1 MSTKQEQ
8 NQKQKLVP
16 EQGQDQGQEQVRRR
30 GQGHEGRAPGGRQ
43 AVWWLVAVA
52 AAFTAAQLLFIGPGL
67 GLGWDESVYVSQVA
81 PHIPSAYFSAPRS
94 RGTSV
99 VVAPLVLLTDS
110 EVALR
115 VYLAVLSGA
124 GLFLALWVWRRL
136 RPVPV
141 LALAGLLFAGLWV
154 AQIYGFQAMP
164 NVWIAL
170 CGLAAVGC
178 FLRAGADPA
187 DRRAL
192 VGLALSLAAAA
203 LLRPTDAV
211 WLSLPMGVGALLVR
225 RWRRPL
231 LLAAVA
237 GGLVLGSAQW
247 IIEAYVSYG
256 GLTARLHRSSEIQGG
271 LGWNPAAL
279 LDQYRTL
286 AGGPMLCRPCHAP
299 NPNPVVAIWWFA
311 LPFAAAAGVY
321 VSARRRREWATALL
335 PALCGLSVAVQYL
348 LFIGYAAPR
357 FLLPAYAL
365 LAIPVADLLIAA
377 ARPVRL
383 RHRPRLRLAA
393 TSLVALAVVGQLVS
407 QQVVLRHA
415 VHNATS
421 GTEDYARM
429 AAGLRSHGVRPP
441 CLVTGSGPAIPVAYQ
456 ARCRAG
462 NLSGSNENMTRAEL
476 LATGARQPV
485 AVLVPPG
492 GKVPSYARHW
502 TSHPLTGL
510 HGRSRI
516 GYRVFLSPATPQR

>member
-1 MSTKQEQ
+1 
-8 NQKQKLVP
+8 
-16 EQGQDQGQEQVRRR
+16 
-30 GQGHEGRAPGGRQ
+30 
-43 AVWWLVAVA
+43 VWWLAAVA
-52 AAFTAAQLLFIGPGL
+52 AAFTVAQLLFVGPGL

-81 PHIPSAYFSAPRS
+81 PHIPAAYFSAPRS

-110 EVALR
+110 EAALR

-136 RPVPV
+136 RPAPV

-154 AQIYGFQAMP
+154 TQLYGFQAMP

-231 LLAAVA
+231 LLAALA
-237 GGLVLGSAQW
+237 GGLVLGSAEW

-256 GLTARLHRSSEIQGG
+256 GLAARLHRSSEIQGG
-271 LGWNPAAL
+271 LGWNPGAI
-279 LDQYRTL
+279 LDQFRTL
-286 AGGPMLCRPCHAP
+286 GGGPMLCRPCTAR
-299 NPNPVVAIWWFA
+299 NPNPLVAIWWFA

-365 LAIPVADLLIAA
+365 LSIPVADLLTAA
-377 ARPVRL
+377 ARPARL
-383 RHRPRLRLAA
+383 RRRPRLRLAA
-393 TSLVALAVVGQLVS
+393 TSLVALAVVGQLLS
-407 QQVVLRHA
+407 QQVILRHA
-415 VHNATS
+415 VHGARSTT
-421 GTEDYARM
+421 GDYARM
-429 AAGLRSHGVRPP
+429 AAALRSHGVRPP
-441 CLVTGSGPAIPVAYQ
+441 CLITGAGPGIPVAYQ
-456 ARCRAG
+456 ARCSAG
-462 NLSGSNENMTRAEL
+462 NLSGSNGNMTRAEL
-476 LATGARQPV
+476 LAVAARQPV

-510 HGRSRI
+510 HGRSRA
-516 GYRVFLSPATPQR
+516 GYRVFLSPATPGG